1 MTEAIAKNELAK
13 MFAGGAMKVRE
24 AHSYLSQLASVAG
37 DGDHGTTMLRV
48 VKCME
53 EAVHHDSSNN
63 LSTLLR
69 DTGWSVMGVGVDGG
83 ASSALLGTFLKGM
96 GDVTIDENSMD
107 CRDLAN
113 AFEVGL
119 RAVAKISPAQ
129 PGDKTMMDALC
140 PAVSAFRAA
149 AAGGKNVE
157 QAMEDAATAT
167 QTEADSTKNF
177 AARFGR
183 AKFLKEK
190 TLGCPDAGAVSIAL
204 LFSGFS
210 SGLAQERKS

>member
-1 MTEAIAKNELAK
+1 MTEAIAKTELAR
-13 MFAGGAMKVRE
+13 MFAGAAIKVRE
-24 AHSYLSQLASVAG
+24 AHPYLSQLDSVAG
-37 DGDHGTTMLRV
+37 DGDHGITMLRV
-48 VKCME
+48 VECME
-53 EAVHHDSSNN
+53 QTVHHDSSNN

-69 DTGWSVMGVGVDGG
+69 DTGWSVMGVDGG

-96 GDVTIDENSMD
+96 GDVTIDEKSMD
-107 CRDLAN
+107 CRDMAN
-113 AFEVGL
+113 AFEAGL

-157 QAMEDAATAT
+157 QAMEAAATAA
-167 QTEADSTKNF
+167 QTGADSTKNF

-183 AKFLKEK
+183 AKFLQKK